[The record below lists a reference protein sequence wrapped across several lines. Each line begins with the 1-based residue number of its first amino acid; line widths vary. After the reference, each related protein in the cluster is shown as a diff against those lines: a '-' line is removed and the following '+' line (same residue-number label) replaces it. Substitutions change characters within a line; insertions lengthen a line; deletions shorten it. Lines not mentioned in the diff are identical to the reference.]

1 MSNSQL
7 VVIAMVLAMIAVL
20 GVLGTGLVTMVR
32 GKDVTGE
39 KSNKLMWW
47 RVYLQA
53 AAIALFA
60 LVLVLA
66 KKNGS

>member
-1 MSNSQL
+1 MSNSQM
-7 VVIAMVLAMIAVL
+7 VVIAMVVAMIAVL

-39 KSNKLMWW
+39 KSNKMMWW

-53 AAIALFA
+53 IALALFA
-60 LVLVLA
+60 LVIVLA
-66 KKNGS
+66 KNGS